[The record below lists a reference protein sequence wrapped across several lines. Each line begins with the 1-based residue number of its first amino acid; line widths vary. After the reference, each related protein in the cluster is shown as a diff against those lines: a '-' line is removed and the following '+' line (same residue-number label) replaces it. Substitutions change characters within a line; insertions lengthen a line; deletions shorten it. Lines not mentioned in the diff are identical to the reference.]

1 MRSKLSKGLSGVL
14 KGLLVIL
21 FLLYPLAVYF
31 GLTHLGVAPV
41 AMLLAVLGLLRMW
54 TTKHTA
60 MWPLAVLALLCGGL
74 SLVFQTEAWLKLYPV
89 AMNAGALGIFA
100 ATLFRPPS
108 FIERLA
114 RLMEPDLPESGVRW
128 TRRVTEVWCVFFI
141 LNGSIALYTAL
152 YCSMQVWA
160 LYNGLIAY
168 VLMGILLGGEFVLRR
183 IYRQKH
189 TRSM

>member
-54 TTKHTA
+54 TTKRTA

-89 AMNAGALGIFA
+89 AMNAGALFIFA

-189 TRSM
+189 TPST

>member
-1 MRSKLSKGLSGVL
+1 M
-14 KGLLVIL
+14 
-21 FLLYPLAVYF
+21 
-31 GLTHLGVAPV
+31 
-41 AMLLAVLGLLRMW
+41 
-54 TTKHTA
+54 
-60 MWPLAVLALLCGGL
+60 
-74 SLVFQTEAWLKLYPV
+74 
-89 AMNAGALGIFA
+89 
-100 ATLFRPPS
+100 
-108 FIERLA
+108 
-114 RLMEPDLPESGVRW
+114 RW

-189 TRSM
+189 TPST